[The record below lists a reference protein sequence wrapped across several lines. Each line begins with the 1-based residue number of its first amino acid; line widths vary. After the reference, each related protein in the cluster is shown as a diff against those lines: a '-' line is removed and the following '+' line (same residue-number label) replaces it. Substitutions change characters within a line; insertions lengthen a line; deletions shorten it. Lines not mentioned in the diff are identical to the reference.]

1 MHTNVDRSFKEAI
14 PPESDLD
21 FRPVAPD
28 WYWINWRKAISKY
41 YPVLKLRTEDSLNES
56 ILFRAVQTMADEA
69 GCKFEDAAI
78 WILHRALDTQLSYA
92 RKMVLDEMPWD
103 TRIQHICRV
112 MAMLVCKRYYP
123 VKRQSLRKVDNMIW
137 PLVISR
143 SGFRPRVVLSKKLH
157 RRDELN
163 FRLLK

>member
-1 MHTNVDRSFKEAI
+1 MYTSVDTFFREAI
-14 PPESDLD
+14 TPESDLD

-28 WYWINWRKAISKY
+28 WYWINWRKAIRKH
-41 YPVLKLRTEDSLNES
+41 YPVLKLKTEDSLNES

-69 GCKFEDAAI
+69 GRKFEDAAI
-78 WILHRALDTQLSYA
+78 WILHRALDTQLSHA

-112 MAMLVCKRYYP
+112 MAMLVCKRYYS

-143 SGFRPRVVLSKKLH
+143 SGFRPCVVRSRRPR
-157 RRDELN
+157 RRDELD
-163 FRLLK
+163 FRFLK